1 MRRRVSIVLL
11 FLLCCL
17 YGAAQDIKVQQ
28 DKKQKI
34 EREIALLDKQL
45 SDNKTRSRSALN
57 LLDLSR
63 RKVNLQQ
70 ELLSQSDKQIR
81 AYTNQIY
88 SKQLEI
94 NSLQRQVDTLELY
107 YGKLVHAAYRSRDTK
122 VWFMYM
128 LASENLSQGL
138 RRYSYFKNLSTNL
151 QQQATLLRETR
162 SQLESEK
169 LHLQELKKQSEAL
182 RAQRAKEQTSL
193 VRQKEDNQKIVN
205 QLQRNRKQYEKELS
219 EKRRQVEALNRE
231 IQRLIAAAT
240 GRSSGKTEID
250 QALSAEFS
258 KNKGILPWPVDGSVV
273 GKFGQHYH
281 PVFTSVKLPF
291 NNGVDIEVPS
301 GTKAQ
306 AIFEGVVKQI
316 VVLPGYNQCVLVQH
330 GAYFSLYCRLAK
342 VMVKAGDKL
351 KTGQAIGTVD
361 TINSQ
366 TQLHFEIWNGQTPQN
381 PEFWLK

>member
-1 MRRRVSIVLL
+1 M
-11 FLLCCL
+11 LCCL
-17 YGAAQDIKVQQ
+17 SAASQDIRSQQ
-28 DKKQKI
+28 AKKEKI
-34 EREIALLDKQL
+34 EREMAILDKQL
-45 SDNKTRSRSALN
+45 SDNKAKSRSALN

-81 AYTNQIY
+81 EYSNAIY
-88 SKQLEI
+88 SKQLQI
-94 NSLQRQVDTLELY
+94 NSLQRQVDTLSVY
-107 YGKLVHAAYRSRDTK
+107 YSRLVHAAYKNRDTK
-122 VWFMYM
+122 IWYMYI
-128 LASENLSQGL
+128 LASSDLSQGM

-151 QQQATLLRETR
+151 KVQATKLRETR
-162 SQLESEK
+162 AALEVEK
-169 LHLQELKKQSEAL
+169 EELQQLKKQSEAL

-205 QLQRNRKQYEKELS
+205 KLQRNRKQYEKELS

-231 IQRLIAAAT
+231 IQRIIAAAT

-281 PVFTSVKLPF
+281 PVFTTVKLPF
-291 NNGVDIEVPS
+291 NNGVDIEVAS

-330 GAYFSLYCRLAK
+330 GEYFSLYCRLGSVK
-342 VMVKAGDKL
+342 VKAGDKV
-351 KTGQAIGTVD
+351 KTGQAIGVVD

-366 TQLHFEIWNGQTPQN
+366 TQLHFEIWKGQTPQN
-381 PEFWLK
+381 PELWLK